1 MRHTTYTI
9 RYTLSPILYK
19 NAFTLVETLIVVAIL
34 GILAAVVIPAF
45 RDYTTKAKES
55 AAKESLFIL
64 RSAIE
69 RYAAQHNGVPPG
81 YPGDNTDAPPL
92 YGAFYIGLV
101 RNNYISEIPKNPF
114 NGLQIIQMIGDDET
128 FPEAPT
134 GNYGWVYQPQSKTI
148 RLDWPGADSREVNYF
163 DY

>member
-1 MRHTTYTI
+1 MRHT
-9 RYTLSPILYK
+9 K
-19 NAFTLVETLIVVAIL
+19 NAFTIVETLIVIAIL

-45 RDYTTKAKES
+45 RDYTAKAKES
-55 AAKESLFIL
+55 AAKETLFIL

-81 YPGDNTDAPPL
+81 YPGDNTDAPP
-92 YGAFYIGLV
+92 FEIEFKVDLV
-101 RNNYISEIPKNPF
+101 KGHYLSDIPENPF
-114 NGLQIIQMIGDDET
+114 NGRDTLNMVANGAE
-128 FPEAPT
+128 FPAAAT

-148 RLDWPGADSREVNYF
+148 KLDWPGTDSQEINYF